1 MKKKWVSY
9 DVSSGVQCVM
19 KMRSTAYSIMG
30 YSGLHP
36 RRCVRLLFLTALFL
50 GSVSVDARIAVS
62 PLARSVTSTKPDP
75 VPVEPRIESLDV
87 FRQGAPVLEDLQSPD
102 GIALDEKSGV
112 IYVSEEDP
120 ARIVRIRPDG
130 SRKVVFDASTPVYER
145 NGISKKRV
153 SGLRSPEGVALDK
166 SGNLY
171 VVEDIPGGRLISF
184 KIVQRSSN
192 PRPYGIVVPLPI
204 ENRHIA
210 WESIDVGPVGA
221 LLLAGSTIEFFPR
234 NVDQE
239 GLFRGVIL
247 YRDAQG
253 VWWSP
258 MDDALT
264 SYSAAS
270 FSPDGKSAYFAC
282 EVTGDVGCM
291 DLESHI
297 LRTYH
302 ADRIFKSPEG
312 LCVLPD
318 GSALVAEEA
327 GRIYRLNPGADTL
340 QLLYDNEGTI
350 ESVVWDET
358 RRRLLVTDDQQ
369 GLLVSVELKSG
380 LELSSSS
387 NSIRR
392 ILFESQSTPVEM
404 IPDQCPLYLSRIL
417 KVGGYNPDQ
426 SSSHPS
432 FEDFARK
439 YCLVAI
445 DAEAMLLSSA
455 KPVKDP
461 FKRIQLVIVAPYL
474 MGIQTGQL
482 LWSSSGFAA
491 VRESG
496 EILKTE
502 LIQRQILGG
511 DLLERSCTPVGGQT
525 VALPMP
531 FSARVSADGVASV
544 NFMGMGVTPDFY
556 LILNTVEPDDSYMV
570 VIQAGSVQQ
579 YALHLP
585 PYYDR
590 NHWVV
595 ALKRTEPD
603 VWKSLS
609 FK

>member
-1 MKKKWVSY
+1 MMKNSIHFMTRFPVRRPRGYLQVIFSGAVLLLAVS
-9 DVSSGVQCVM
+9 
-19 KMRSTAYSIMG
+19 A
-30 YSGLHP
+30 
-36 RRCVRLLFLTALFL
+36 
-50 GSVSVDARIAVS
+50 DARIAVS
-62 PLARSVTSTKPDP
+62 PLVRNTMPSEIIS
-75 VPVEPRIESLDV
+75 VPVAADEKPLNIY
-87 FRQGAPVLEDLQSPD
+87 RQGKALLEGLRSPD
-102 GIALDEKSGV
+102 GIALDKKSGI

-120 ARIVRIRPDG
+120 ARIVRLKPDG
-130 SRKVVFDASTPVYER
+130 TRQVVFDSTTPLYER
-145 NGISKKRV
+145 NGRSRKRV
-153 SGLRSPEGVALDK
+153 TGLRSPEGLALDK
-166 SGNLY
+166 AGNLY

-184 KIVQRSSN
+184 KIVQRSAN

-204 ENRHIA
+204 KNSHMA
-210 WESIDVGPVGA
+210 WESIDVGPLGE

-234 NVDQE
+234 EVEKE
-239 GLFRGVIL
+239 GLFRGKIL
-247 YRDAQG
+247 YRDAEG
-253 VWWSP
+253 DWWLP
-258 MDDALT
+258 MNDTMT
-264 SYSAAS
+264 SYSAVS
-270 FSPDGKSAYFAC
+270 FSPNGKSAYFSC
-282 EVTGDVGCM
+282 EVSGDVGCL
-291 DLESHI
+291 DLRSRT

-302 ADRIFKSPEG
+302 ADRIFHSPEG

-318 GSALVAEEA
+318 GSALIAEEA
-327 GRIYRLNPGADTL
+327 GKIFRLNPGADTI
-340 QLLYDNEGTI
+340 QLLYDNKSRI
-350 ESVVWDET
+350 ESVVWDGKQQ
-358 RRRLLVTDDQQ
+358 RLLVTDDQK
-369 GLLVSVELKSG
+369 GLLLSLELKAG
-380 LELSSSS
+380 LDMALSS

-404 IPDQCPLYLSRIL
+404 IPDQCPPYLSRVL
-417 KVGGYNPDQ
+417 KVGGYDPGSASTNLVFQ
-426 SSSHPS
+426 
-432 FEDFARK
+432 DFARR

-445 DAEAMLLSSA
+445 DADAMLLSSA
-455 KPVKDP
+455 HPVEDP

-502 LIQRQILGG
+502 LVQRQILGG

-531 FSARVSADGVASV
+531 FSARVNGDGVASV

-570 VIQAGSVQQ
+570 VIQAGVVEQ

-590 NHWVV
+590 SHWVV

-603 VWKSLS
+603 IWKSLS
-609 FK
+609 FDPR